1 VRALLQE
8 ALSRIPVYEERWLHQ
23 DESGLTLGDFQVLYA
38 LAEESESLGR
48 IEIVET
54 QEETDTRKRLTVA
67 VKIRR
72 LK

>member
-1 VRALLQE
+1 MVLQE
-8 ALSRIPVYEERWLHQ
+8 AVSHIPMYEERWIHQ
-23 DESGLTLGDFQVLYA
+23 IESGLTLGDFQLFYA